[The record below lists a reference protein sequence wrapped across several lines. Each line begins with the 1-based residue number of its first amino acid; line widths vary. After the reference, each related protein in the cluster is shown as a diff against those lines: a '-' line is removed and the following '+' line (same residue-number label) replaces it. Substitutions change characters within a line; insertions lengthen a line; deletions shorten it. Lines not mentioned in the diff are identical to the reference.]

1 MRCPS
6 CHDEYEDAVTTCSSC
21 GVPLVGD
28 DVPLDAAIAAAA
40 RPAARLG
47 TFDAVVVPAVVAVL
61 EEHGIVHDTRTTSR
75 GVEVL
80 VPIAWRDDLRT
91 ELTLNW
97 SEVVRRL
104 DETDVLAVLALGGSA
119 PGWRDAPRGGYVDRA
134 GRLVVAVDDDEAEDD
149 AARVVGPALLTIGAV
164 LVVLGW
170 YVLDSAG
177 VIAAGIALALAGL
190 VVPR

>member
-28 DVPLDAAIAAAA
+28 DVPLDAAVPSG
-40 RPAARLG
+40 PAARLG
-47 TFDAVVVPAVVAVL
+47 TFDVVVVPAVLAVL
-61 EEHGIVHDTRTTSR
+61 DEHGIVHETRTTSR

-80 VPIAWRDDLRT
+80 VPVAWRDDLRA

-104 DETDVLAVLALGGSA
+104 DEDDVLAVLALGGSA
-119 PGWRDAPRGGYVDRA
+119 PGWQDAPRGGYVDRS

-177 VIAAGIALALAGL
+177 IIAAGIALGIAGL

>member
-6 CHDEYEDAVTTCSSC
+6 CHDEYEDTVTTCGSC

-28 DVPLDAAIAAAA
+28 DVPSDVAVASG
-40 RPAARLG
+40 PAARLG
-47 TFDAVVVPAVVAVL
+47 TFDAVVVPAVLAVL
-61 EEHGIVHDTRTTSR
+61 DEHGIAHETRTASR

-80 VPIAWRDDLRT
+80 VPVAWRDDLRT
-91 ELTLNW
+91 ELTLTW

-104 DETDVLAVLALGGSA
+104 DEDDVLTVLALGGSA
-119 PGWRDAPRGGYVDRA
+119 PGWQDAPRGGYVDRS

-170 YVLDSAG
+170 YVLDAAG
-177 VIAAGIALALAGL
+177 VVAAGVVLGIAGL

>member
-1 MRCPS
+1 MRCPR

-21 GVPLVGD
+21 GVLLVGD
-28 DVPLDAAIAAAA
+28 DVPLDAAVAAG
-40 RPAARLG
+40 PAARLG

-61 EEHGIVHDTRTTSR
+61 DEHGVVHETRTTSR

-80 VPIAWRDDLRT
+80 VPVAWRDDLRA

-104 DETDVLAVLALGGSA
+104 DEDDVLAVLALGGSA
-119 PGWRDAPRGGYVDRA
+119 PGWQDAPRGGYVDRS

-177 VIAAGIALALAGL
+177 VIAAGIVLGIAGL

>member
-1 MRCPS
+1 MMRCPS

-28 DVPLDAAIAAAA
+28 DVPLDVAVAAG
-40 RPAARLG
+40 PAARLG
-47 TFDAVVVPAVVAVL
+47 TFDPVVVPAVLAVL
-61 EEHGIVHDTRTTSR
+61 DEHGVVHETRTTSR

-80 VPIAWRDDLRT
+80 VPVAWRDDLRT
-91 ELTLNW
+91 ELTLTW

-104 DETDVLAVLALGGSA
+104 EEDDVLAVLALGGSA
-119 PGWRDAPRGGYVDRA
+119 PGWQDAPRGGYVDRA

-149 AARVVGPALLTIGAV
+149 AARVVGPALLTVGAV

-170 YVLDSAG
+170 YVLDAAG
-177 VIAAGIALALAGL
+177 VVAAGIALAIAGL

>member
-1 MRCPS
+1 MRCPR

-21 GVPLVGD
+21 GVLLVGD
-28 DVPLDAAIAAAA
+28 DVPLDAAVAAG
-40 RPAARLG
+40 PAARLG

-61 EEHGIVHDTRTTSR
+61 DEHGIVHETRTTSG

-80 VPIAWRDDLRT
+80 VPVAWRDDLRA

-104 DETDVLAVLALGGSA
+104 DEDDVLAVLALGGSA
-119 PGWRDAPRGGYVDRA
+119 PGWQDAPRGGYVDRS

-177 VIAAGIALALAGL
+177 VIAAGIVLGIAGL

>member
-6 CHDEYEDAVTTCSSC
+6 CHDEYEDAVTTCGSC

-28 DVPLDAAIAAAA
+28 DVELGPPVTNG
-40 RPAARLG
+40 PAARLG
-47 TFDAVVVPAVVAVL
+47 TFDAVVVPAVLAVL
-61 EEHGIVHDTRTTSR
+61 DEHGVEHETRTGPR

-80 VPIAWRDDLRT
+80 VPVAWRDDLRT
-91 ELTLNW
+91 ELTLTW

-104 DETDVLAVLALGGSA
+104 GEDDVLTVLALGGSA
-119 PGWRDAPRGGYVDRA
+119 PGWQDAPRGGYVDRA

-170 YVLDSAG
+170 YVLDAAG
-177 VIAAGIALALAGL
+177 VVAAGVVLTIAGL

>member
-6 CHDEYEDAVTTCSSC
+6 CHDEYEDTVTTCASC

-28 DVPLDAAIAAAA
+28 DVPSDEAVTSG
-40 RPAARLG
+40 PAARLG
-47 TFDAVVVPAVVAVL
+47 TFDAVVVPAVLAVL
-61 EEHGIVHDTRTTSR
+61 DEHGIVHETRTSAR

-80 VPIAWRDDLRT
+80 VPVAWRDDLRT
-91 ELTLNW
+91 ELTLTW

-104 DETDVLAVLALGGSA
+104 DEDDVLTVLALGGSA
-119 PGWRDAPRGGYVDRA
+119 PGWQDAPRGGYVDRS
-134 GRLVVAVDDDEAEDD
+134 GRLVVAVDDDEREDD

-170 YVLDSAG
+170 YVLDAAG
-177 VIAAGIALALAGL
+177 VVAAGVVLGIAGL

>member
-6 CHDEYEDAVTTCSSC
+6 CQDQYEDTVTTCVSC
-21 GVPLVGD
+21 GVPLVAD
-28 DVPLDAAIAAAA
+28 DVPLDASIASV
-40 RPAARLG
+40 PAARLG
-47 TFDAVVVPAVVAVL
+47 TFDAVVVPAVLAVL
-61 EEHGIVHDTRTTSR
+61 DEHGIGHETRTTPR

-80 VPIAWRDDLRT
+80 VPVEWRDDLRA
-91 ELTLNW
+91 ELTLTW

-104 DETDVLAVLALGGSA
+104 DEGDALAVLALGGSA
-119 PGWRDAPRGGYVDRA
+119 PGWADAPRGGYVDRS

-170 YVLDSAG
+170 YVLDTAG
-177 VIAAGIALALAGL
+177 VVAAGVALLLAGL

>member
-6 CHDEYEDAVTTCSSC
+6 CHDEYEDAVTTCGSC

-28 DVPLDAAIAAAA
+28 DVELGPSVAAG
-40 RPAARLG
+40 PAARG
-47 TFDAVVVPAVVAVL
+47 GDFDAVVVPAVLAVL
-61 EEHGIVHDTRTTSR
+61 DEHGVEHETRTGPR

-80 VPIAWRDDLRT
+80 VPVAWRDDLRT
-91 ELTLNW
+91 ELTLTW

-104 DETDVLAVLALGGSA
+104 GEDDVLTVLALGGSA
-119 PGWRDAPRGGYVDRA
+119 PGWQDAPRGGYVDRA

-170 YVLDSAG
+170 YVLDAAG
-177 VIAAGIALALAGL
+177 VVAAGVVLTIAGL

>member
-28 DVPLDAAIAAAA
+28 DVPLEAAVPSG
-40 RPAARLG
+40 PAARLG
-47 TFDAVVVPAVVAVL
+47 TFDAVVVPAVLAVL
-61 EEHGIVHDTRTTSR
+61 DEHGIVHETRTTSR

-80 VPIAWRDDLRT
+80 VPVAWRDDLRA

-104 DETDVLAVLALGGSA
+104 DEDDVLAVLALGGSA
-119 PGWRDAPRGGYVDRA
+119 PGWQDAPRGGYVDRS

-177 VIAAGIALALAGL
+177 IIAAGIALGIAGL

>member
-6 CHDEYEDAVTTCSSC
+6 CHDEYEDPVTTCVSC
-21 GVPLVGD
+21 GVPLVAD
-28 DVPLDAAIAAAA
+28 DDPLDATTAG
-40 RPAARLG
+40 RPIARLG
-47 TFDAVVVPAVVAVL
+47 TFDAVVVPAVVAVFD
-61 EEHGIVHDTRTTSR
+61 EHGIGHETRTTPL

-91 ELTLNW
+91 ELTLTW

-104 DETDVLAVLALGGSA
+104 DEVDAASVLAGGGSA
-119 PGWRDAPRGGYVDRA
+119 PGWQDAPRGGYVDRS

-170 YVLDSAG
+170 YVLDAAG
-177 VIAAGIALALAGL
+177 VVAAGVALAIAGL